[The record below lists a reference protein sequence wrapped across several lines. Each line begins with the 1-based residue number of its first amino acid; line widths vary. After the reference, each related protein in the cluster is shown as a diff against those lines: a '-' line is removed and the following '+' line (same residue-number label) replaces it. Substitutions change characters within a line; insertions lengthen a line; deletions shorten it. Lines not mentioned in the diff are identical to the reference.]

1 MNLDNRELKM
11 KPSIRTFCLASAV
24 FLILCL
30 NAFAEET
37 FIPYQTGEVPQNAK
51 DLWKDYDPRSEDL
64 DVKVIKE
71 WKEGGVVTRYITFKV
86 GTFKDADSRIA
97 AYYSFHDNGKK
108 NSAFVWCHGGGQRA
122 ERSRGVYFAKQGFAT
137 VDINWLGRPMQND
150 IDENTDWGNVDPTQG
165 PRFYSKA
172 LRKGWKRSLQPDE
185 YTIDTVP
192 SPRNS
197 NWFLLV
203 VAAKRAI
210 TFLEQQPEID
220 PDRIGIAGFSMG
232 GTVTSMAAMDSRL
245 KAVVPFVGGTG
256 FMDEDFPGGLEG
268 TSIRKHFQNLP
279 LYRNTIDPSAYW
291 PLVNCP
297 VLFISSSN
305 DFHAAFERIYKSM
318 ALLKH
323 KAWRVSTNI
332 HENHRPGVEQWV
344 LLIKWFNLHLKC
356 IDQKIP
362 VTPPST
368 FEVHGQTATFTVT
381 PEDRYNRLLNTE
393 IYYSYNPNART
404 RFWNR
409 ADAIQDAGGKSWS
422 AKLAIHKGLPLYVFA
437 ICRYSVAKEVQTLQ
451 GATSTLTVNSL
462 EQSLVPENVDL
473 RALADLRNNQAVFE
487 DFRNGFQ
494 DWSVRAGGREI
505 CTYKFQ
511 SPKFDFSNDK
521 KLSFRID
528 PRGRKLSLRLRADSR
543 FLSEGLNL
551 GSFSLS
557 RSIDGKGPQDLV
569 IDRHDFKSK
578 DARELEWS
586 RITRFY
592 LSIVDEASK
601 DRVDL
606 TSKERR
612 EMLKSITFRNIVL
625 APILKE

>member
-1 MNLDNRELKM
+1 MEK
-11 KPSIRTFCLASAV
+11 
-24 FLILCL
+24 
-30 NAFAEET
+30 
-37 FIPYQTGEVPQNAK
+37 
-51 DLWKDYDPRSEDL
+51 
-64 DVKVIKE
+64 
-71 WKEGGVVTRYITFKV
+71 
-86 GTFKDADSRIA
+86 
-97 AYYSFHDNGKK
+97 
-108 NSAFVWCHGGGQRA
+108 
-122 ERSRGVYFAKQGFAT
+122 
-137 VDINWLGRPMQND
+137 D

-172 LRKGWKRSLQPDE
+172 LRKGWKRSLQPDK
-185 YTIDTVP
+185 YTIDPVP

-203 VAAKRAI
+203 VATKRAI
-210 TFLEQQPEID
+210 TFLEQQSEVD
-220 PDRIGIAGFSMG
+220 PDRIGMAGFSMG
-232 GTVTSMAAMDSRL
+232 GTVTSMTAMDSRL

-279 LYRNTIDPSAYW
+279 LYRSSIDPSAYW
-291 PLVNCP
+291 PLVKCP
-297 VLFISSSN
+297 VMFLSSSN

-318 ALLKH
+318 VLLKY

-332 HENHRPGVEQWV
+332 HENHRPGAEQWV
-344 LLIKWFNLHLKC
+344 LLIKWFNLHLKR

-368 FEVHGQTATFTVT
+368 FEVNGKTATFTVT

-437 ICRYSVAKEVQTLQ
+437 ICRYSLGEEAQTLQ
-451 GATSTLTVNSL
+451 GTTSTLSVNSP

-473 RALADLRNNQAVFE
+473 RALVDLRNNQAVFE
-487 DFRNGFQ
+487 DFQNGFQ
-494 DWSVRAGGREI
+494 DWSVRTGGQEI

-511 SPKFDFSNDK
+511 SPEFDFSNDK

-528 PRGRKLSLRLRADSR
+528 PRGRKLSLRLRADS
-543 FLSEGLNL
+543 
-551 GSFSLS
+551 GSSA
-557 RSIDGKGPQDLV
+557 
-569 IDRHDFKSK
+569 K
-578 DARELEWS
+578 D
-586 RITRFY
+586 
-592 LSIVDEASK
+592 
-601 DRVDL
+601 
-606 TSKERR
+606 
-612 EMLKSITFRNIVL
+612 
-625 APILKE
+625 

>member
-1 MNLDNRELKM
+1 M

-24 FLILCL
+24 FLNMSLY
-30 NAFAEET
+30 AFAEET
-37 FIPYQTGEVPQNAK
+37 FTPYKAGEVPQNVT
-51 DLWKDYDPRSEDL
+51 DLWKDYDPISEDL

-71 WKEGGVVTRYITFKV
+71 WKEGEVVTKYITFKV
-86 GTFKDADSRIA
+86 GTFKGTDSRIV
-97 AYYSFHDNGKK
+97 AYYSFPDNGQK
-108 NSAFVWCHGGGQRA
+108 SPAFVWCHGGGQRA
-122 ERSRGVYFAKQGFAT
+122 ERPRGVYFAKQGFAT
-137 VDINWLGRPMQND
+137 VDINWLGRPMEND

-172 LRKGWKRSLQPDE
+172 LRKSWKRSLQPDE
-185 YTIDTVP
+185 YTIDPVP

-210 TFLEQQPEID
+210 TFLEQQPEVRA
-220 PDRIGIAGFSMG
+220 DRIGFDGFSMG
-232 GTVTSMAAMDSRL
+232 GAVTSMTAMDPLL
-245 KAVVPFVGGTG
+245 KAAVPCVGGTG
-256 FMDEDFPGGLEG
+256 FLDEDFPGGLED

-279 LYRNTIDPSAYW
+279 LYRSTIDPSAYW

-332 HENHRPGVEQWV
+332 HENHRPGAEQWV
-344 LLIKWFNLHLKC
+344 LLTQWFNQYLKG
-356 IDQKIP
+356 IAQKIP
-362 VTPPST
+362 ATPPST
-368 FEVHGQTATFTVT
+368 FEVNGKTATFTVT

-393 IYYSYNPNART
+393 IYYSYNPNVRT

-409 ADAIQDAGGKSWS
+409 AEAGQDAGGKSWS
-422 AKLAIHKGLPLYVFA
+422 AKLAIHKGLPLYAFA
-437 ICRYSVAKEVQTLQ
+437 ICRYSLGREVGTLQ

-462 EQSLVPENVDL
+462 EQSLVPENIDL
-473 RALADLRNNQAVFE
+473 RALAHLKNNQAVFE

-494 DWSVRAGGREI
+494 DWSVRAGGQEI

-511 SPKFDFSNDK
+511 SPELDFSNDK
-521 KLSFRID
+521 KLSLRID
-528 PRGRKLSLRLRADSR
+528 PGGRKLSLRLRVDSR

-551 GSFSLS
+551 GSFSLP
-557 RSIDGKGPQDLV
+557 RSIEGNGPQDVV

-578 DARELEWS
+578 DDKELQWS
-586 RITRFY
+586 KITRFY

-601 DRVDL
+601 TKIDL
-606 TSKERR
+606 TSKEGLD
-612 EMLKSITFRNIVL
+612 MLKSITLVDEKR
-625 APILKE
+625 K

>member
-1 MNLDNRELKM
+1 M
-11 KPSIRTFCLASAV
+11 S
-24 FLILCL
+24 L

-37 FIPYQTGEVPQNAK
+37 FTPYKAGEVPQNAT
-51 DLWKDYDPRSEDL
+51 DLWRDYDPRCEDL

-71 WKEGGVVTRYITFKV
+71 WKEGGIVTRYITFKV
-86 GTFKDADSRIA
+86 GTFKGADSRIA
-97 AYYSFHDNGKK
+97 AYYSFPENGEKTP
-108 NSAFVWCHGGGQRA
+108 AFLWCHGGGQRA
-122 ERSRGVYFAKQGFAT
+122 ERSRGIYFAKQGFAT
-137 VDINWLGRPMQND
+137 VDINWLGRPMEED

-172 LRKGWKRSLQPDE
+172 LRKSWKRSLQPDE
-185 YTIDTVP
+185 YTIDPVP

-203 VAAKRAI
+203 VAAKRAV
-210 TFLEQQPEID
+210 TFLEQQPQVD
-220 PDRIGIAGFSMG
+220 PDRIGMAGFSMG
-232 GTVTSMAAMDSRL
+232 GTVTSMAAVDSRL

-256 FMDEDFPGGLEG
+256 FLDEDFPGGLEG

-291 PLVNCP
+291 PMVKCP

-323 KAWRVSTNI
+323 EDWRVSTNI
-332 HENHRPGVEQWV
+332 HENHRPGAEQWI
-344 LLIKWFNLHLKC
+344 LLIKWFNLHLKRM
-356 IDQKIP
+356 DQKIP
-362 VTPPST
+362 LTPPST
-368 FEVHGQTATFTVT
+368 FEIDGKTAKFTVT
-381 PEDRYNRLLNTE
+381 PQDRHNQLLDTE

-409 ADAIQDAGGKSWS
+409 ANAIKNAVNKSWS
-422 AKLAIHKGLPLYVFA
+422 SKLVIHEGLPLYVFA
-437 ICRYSVAKEVQTLQ
+437 ICRYSVGKEVQTLQ

-462 EQSLVPENVDL
+462 EQSLVPENIDL
-473 RALADLRNNQAVFE
+473 RALVNLRNKQAVFE
-487 DFRNGFQ
+487 DFQNGFQ
-494 DWSVRAGGREI
+494 DWSVRAGGQEI

-511 SPKFDFSNDK
+511 SPEFDFSNDK

-528 PRGRKLSLRLRADSR
+528 PKGKKLSLRLRADSR
-543 FLSEGLNL
+543 FLGEGLDM
-551 GSFSLS
+551 GSFSFS
-557 RSIDGKGPQDLV
+557 RSIEGTGPKDVV

-578 DARELEWS
+578 DDKALKWP
-586 RITRFY
+586 RITRLY

-601 DRVDL
+601 GRIDL
-606 TSKERR
+606 ASKEGR

-625 APILKE
+625 TPILKE